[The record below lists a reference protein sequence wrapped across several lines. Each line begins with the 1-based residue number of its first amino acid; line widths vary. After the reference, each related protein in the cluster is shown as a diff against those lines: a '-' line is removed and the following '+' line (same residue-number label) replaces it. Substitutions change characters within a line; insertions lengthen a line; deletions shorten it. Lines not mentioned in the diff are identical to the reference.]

1 MATTSGNNIVKPGRV
16 LEAPRTA
23 GVDFNQGDLVYSNSG
38 VTTAAASDANCQ
50 YLIGVARVASPFDPT
65 PYGTAVYPAYA
76 EVDFGGIYAFKT
88 TVGETFEHGIPVY
101 IGADAQTVTSTAGAN
116 VYPVGKIDNPSG
128 VNITGAAGVMVNI
141 RIYNRT
147 ITGAAII

>member
-1 MATTSGNNIVKPGRV
+1 MATISGNNIVKPGRV
-16 LEAPRTA
+16 LEAPITQ

-38 VTTAAASDANCQ
+38 VTTVAGSDANCQ

-76 EVDFGGIYAFKT
+76 EVDFGGIYKFKT
-88 TVGETFEHGIPVY
+88 TIGETFEHGIPVY
-101 IGADAQTVTSTAGAN
+101 IGADAQTVTSTAGAM

-128 VNITGAAGVMVNI
+128 VNITGAAGVTVNI

-147 ITGAAII
+147 ITGSAII